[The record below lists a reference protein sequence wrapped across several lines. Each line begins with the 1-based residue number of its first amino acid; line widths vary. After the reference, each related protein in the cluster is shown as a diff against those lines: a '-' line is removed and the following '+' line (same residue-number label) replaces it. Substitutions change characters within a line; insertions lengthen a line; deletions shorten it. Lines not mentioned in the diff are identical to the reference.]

1 MDEENLVPFD
11 KIKDIISTLPKEKI
25 VRYDGSIG
33 TQSSIIG
40 SPYQVIRLELVYS
53 NGEDGGEAD

>member
-11 KIKDIISTLPKEKI
+11 KIKDIISTLQKEKI

-53 NGEDGGEAD
+53 NGEDSGEAD